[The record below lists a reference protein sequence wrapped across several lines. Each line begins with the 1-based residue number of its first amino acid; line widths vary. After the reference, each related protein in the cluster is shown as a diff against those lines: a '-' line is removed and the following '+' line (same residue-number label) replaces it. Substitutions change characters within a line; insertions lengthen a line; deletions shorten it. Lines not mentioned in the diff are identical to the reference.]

1 LLVSLS
7 SLEEHSLL
15 RQLVVN
21 LRGLSGCRRLRLQPP
36 YSLVALRARVLPALP
51 LQPGRLP
58 SGLMCAFV
66 IARATHTL
74 LDLATLSNQRPLCS
88 MIAFD
93 NHFRRGRQPVR
104 LFGALV
110 PRGVSVLF
118 YSVRMAP
125 DQYEPHSRLRA
136 NRLMPT
142 LAAMLRTIETLF
154 PAHRLLLASCL
165 PCGPRTANCIG
176 KRRLTSLDLAT
187 ERATIKGSRPHSAR
201 GLVARASI

>member
-1 LLVSLS
+1 MAVFDD
-7 SLEEHSLL
+7 H
-15 RQLVVN
+15 V
-21 LRGLSGCRRLRLQPP
+21 RR
-36 YSLVALRARVLPALP
+36 S
-51 LQPGRLP
+51 
-58 SGLMCAFV
+58 
-66 IARATHTL
+66 
-74 LDLATLSNQRPLCS
+74 
-88 MIAFD
+88 
-93 NHFRRGRQPVR
+93 RQPVR

-165 PCGPRTANCIG
+165 PCGLRTASCIRAN
-176 KRRLTSLDLAT
+176 RRCFNWIAADIWAVPLRTRPDLCSVCQVPVTFQSYGPAAGPFSES
-187 ERATIKGSRPHSAR
+187 ERLQHLQARFPPMVEDYTISA
-201 GLVARASI
+201 